1 VLPKQKLG
9 GNVAMEFSMS
19 ILHLIYNSPYD
30 GSISGIFLLGAVR
43 AVRIVFLSKQS
54 FALF

>member
-1 VLPKQKLG
+1 
-9 GNVAMEFSMS
+9 MS

-30 GSISGIFLLGAVR
+30 DDISGIFLLGAVR
-43 AVRIVFLSKQS
+43 AVQIVLLSKQS

>member
-1 VLPKQKLG
+1 
-9 GNVAMEFSMS
+9 MEFRMS

-30 GSISGIFLLGAVR
+30 DDISGIFLLGAVR
-43 AVRIVFLSKQS
+43 AVQIVLLSKQS